1 MKAYSPE
8 FRRDVL
14 AACDT
19 KVGTRAVAL
28 KFRVSESWVRRI
40 QQELRVLGKM
50 APFTTRIRVPK
61 WMAISEQILNS
72 IEEKPD
78 RTLVELK
85 ARLQTHLSIQTLS
98 RALKVLKM
106 TFKKKVLV
114 AAEQERPDV
123 ALKRID
129 WRSNEL
135 NIDPEHLVFIDETS
149 AKTNMTRTRGRSL
162 KGTRLVARVPHGHWK
177 TTTFVA
183 ALRSS
188 GLTAPMVVDGA
199 INGAIFLAYVQQQLV
214 PTLSKNDIVV
224 MDNLSSHKVAGVREA
239 IEAVGAKVAYLPPYS
254 PDLNPIETVF
264 SKFKTL
270 LRKAEHRTVEALWKA
285 CGELTDA
292 FDERECRNHI
302 RHCGYR
308 YT

>member
-50 APFTTRIRVPK
+50 VPNTTRKRVPK

-85 ARLQTHLSIQTLS
+85 ARLQTHLSIQTLC

-292 FDERECRNHI
+292 FDEHECRNHI